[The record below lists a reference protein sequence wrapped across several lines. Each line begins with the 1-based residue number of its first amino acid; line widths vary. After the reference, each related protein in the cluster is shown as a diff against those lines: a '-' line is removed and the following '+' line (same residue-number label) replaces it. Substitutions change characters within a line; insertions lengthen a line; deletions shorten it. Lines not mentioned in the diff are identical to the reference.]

1 MLLKYITYDVL
12 AMDQDEMLKLYAEKR
27 KEYETKIKGN
37 LKDIEDSVK
46 DLAQTGDYFS
56 IKNEDTLITIK
67 AIEIEEEFHLAIF
80 TDIDKR
86 EKTFNQLTLTEH
98 PDLILWIIQNDALIR
113 EGFKE
118 VLINAVRNGE
128 NIINTLKALK
138 VNYE

>member
-1 MLLKYITYDVL
+1 MS
-12 AMDQDEMLKLYAEKR
+12 QDEMLKLYVEKR
-27 KEYETKIKGN
+27 KEYETKIRGN
-37 LKDIEDSVK
+37 LLDIEDSVK
-46 DLAQTGDYFS
+46 DLAQVGDYFS
-56 IKNEDTLITIK
+56 VKNDDMLITIK
-67 AIEIEEEFHLAIF
+67 AIEVDNELHIAIS

-86 EKTFNQLTLTEH
+86 EIPFSQLTLTEH
-98 PDLILWIIQNDALIR
+98 PDLMLWVIQNDLLIR